1 MRRIGLCALAASVL
15 TLPVGAAPL
24 PCDQLVPY
32 YQSNNYNW
40 WWGPLGHCKTGP
52 GGITDASAI
61 FECAWR
67 QVQHDHRLACLHQH
81 LDQAPIT
88 AQGIAVVA
96 AYNARPTCPDL
107 HVKYMQN
114 NYSWWWGALGN
125 CKTGPGG
132 ITNEHEIF
140 RCAWR
145 QVPSADRQECLRQ
158 ALWAAPITHQGIAV
172 VAAYNTPK
180 ACSQLTASYQANNF
194 AWWRGALGACKT
206 GPGGPSTHDQIFE
219 CAWAQVQPAAH
230 QLRCLRELF
239 ENAPV
244 TTQDIAEVR
253 RHNSIVDSNGIPNSV
268 ADNMADVP
276 LGGPEACDLPTDGT
290 VPEVY
295 LEPRMP
301 PALVGGAE
309 GRLRDDLR
317 EVARLAEPLRCSLP
331 LAAERYTQA
340 DAATTALVRDAY
352 LVEARAYADL
362 AVTGRRSFERFRED
376 PPRAAYCAAI
386 ATQPIASGC
395 PALGMSQN
403 PDELVEG
410 CHHALDRAYQVA
422 NFLRAGQTLTA
433 AGPWFDSAGNR
444 TEAAEKE
451 DKRKRD
457 ERRALGWIA
466 VSGEDDLPHR
476 PVNVPSSDWPQF
488 EMDVEVEVPHKFLG
502 IENGGNGRPLPERVH
517 ARYVV
522 AQSRGAALSAPS
534 VAPHTLAPDPEPWIP
549 PFSDVLIY
557 IHGMDSRAEESEAI
571 TRALFRQQ
579 AQGQSENPLILP
591 RNLVIIAVDMPTS
604 GYTETLNYDVVSPLS
619 AIGHPDGVNDFSA
632 TGHTPLLDF
641 LETFVVRFAEAL
653 DKKTPFL
660 GNVKAVMGGSM
671 GGNLSFRLG
680 RRPNVSWL
688 PNVIAWS
695 PASIWES
702 MAEGNDLSKHL
713 AVRKAWFEASD
724 RDPNDPLD
732 LQSSRSD
739 RRRAFFVDG
748 WDKWIAGLI
757 VPMSQPETWTSKAWP
772 CRDSA
777 IAASRLDRHETYDPE
792 FQPWH
797 WRLAAEQLI
806 YSHITH
812 EWSTGEPRYM
822 ANDKRMLIAC
832 GEEDDVSY
840 NSICDSTWWTAGKMN
855 QTPGRACL
863 LRRTGHSLD
872 GERPRYWAVEIA
884 VFLGL

>member
-1 MRRIGLCALAASVL
+1 M
-15 TLPVGAAPL
+15 P
-24 PCDQLVPY
+24 
-32 YQSNNYNW
+32 
-40 WWGPLGHCKTGP
+40 
-52 GGITDASAI
+52 
-61 FECAWR
+61 
-67 QVQHDHRLACLHQH
+67 QV
-81 LDQAPIT
+81 
-88 AQGIAVVA
+88 
-96 AYNARPTCPDL
+96 
-107 HVKYMQN
+107 
-114 NYSWWWGALGN
+114 
-125 CKTGPGG
+125 
-132 ITNEHEIF
+132 
-140 RCAWR
+140 
-145 QVPSADRQECLRQ
+145 
-158 ALWAAPITHQGIAV
+158 
-172 VAAYNTPK
+172 
-180 ACSQLTASYQANNF
+180 
-194 AWWRGALGACKT
+194 
-206 GPGGPSTHDQIFE
+206 
-219 CAWAQVQPAAH
+219 
-230 QLRCLRELF
+230 
-239 ENAPV
+239 
-244 TTQDIAEVR
+244 
-253 RHNSIVDSNGIPNSV
+253 
-268 ADNMADVP
+268 
-276 LGGPEACDLPTDGT
+276 
-290 VPEVY
+290 
-295 LEPRMP
+295 
-301 PALVGGAE
+301 LVGGAE
-309 GRLRDDLR
+309 GRLRSDLR
-317 EVARLAEPLRCSLP
+317 QVARLVEPIRCSLP
-331 LAAERYTQA
+331 LAAYRYAQA
-340 DAATTALVRDAY
+340 NFAQTAFEHETLLA
-352 LVEARAYADL
+352 EANAYADL
-362 AVTGRRSFERFRED
+362 AVTGRRSFEWFRHDND
-376 PPRAAYCAAI
+376 PPGDAYCAAI
-386 ATQPIASGC
+386 EGVQIATSC
-395 PALGMSQN
+395 PPLGLPPP
-403 PDELVEG
+403 PDMLVAG
-410 CHHALDRAYQVA
+410 CHQALERAYRVA
-422 NFLRAGQTLTA
+422 NFLRTGQALTA
-433 AGPWFDSAGNR
+433 AGPWFDGAGNR
-444 TEAAEKE
+444 IWTAEKE
-451 DKRKRD
+451 HNRKRE
-457 ERRALGWIA
+457 ERDALGWIA

-488 EMDVEVEVPHKFLG
+488 EIDVEVEVPQQYLG
-502 IENGGNGRPLPERVH
+502 TENGGSSTPPLPVRVH
-517 ARYVV
+517 ARYVI
-522 AQSRGAALSAPS
+522 AQSRGAALSVPPVP
-534 VAPHTLAPDPEPWIP
+534 VAPYTLVPDREPSIP

-571 TRALFRQQ
+571 TRALFARR
-579 AQGQSENPLILP
+579 ADSENP